1 MAEITK
7 QQIDAGQAVYTKLNL
22 AMYDLWV
29 IGISNHFIWQCPSSY
44 LLDFYNQHI
53 SGNHLDIG
61 VGTGFFLDK
70 CIFPIPNPRIVLMD
84 LNPNSL
90 EVTSRRVSRYNP
102 VPYQVNI
109 LDPINLNLQGFDSVG
124 LNYLLHCLPGTITTK
139 SIVFKNLRPLLNP
152 GGVIFGSTILNTG
165 VKPSFIAQN
174 FMNFYNRVQI
184 FDNKNDSLEE
194 LKKIMSENFAEYSVK
209 VMGCVA
215 LFWGRST
222 INRHYL
228 GNNSYM

>member
-1 MAEITK
+1 
-7 QQIDAGQAVYTKLNL
+7 
-22 AMYDLWV
+22 
-29 IGISNHFIWQCPSSY
+29 
-44 LLDFYNQHI
+44 
-53 SGNHLDIG
+53 
-61 VGTGFFLDK
+61 
-70 CIFPIPNPRIVLMD
+70 
-84 LNPNSL
+84 
-90 EVTSRRVSRYNP
+90 
-102 VPYQVNI
+102 
-109 LDPINLNLQGFDSVG
+109 VG

-139 SIVFKNLRPLLNP
+139 SVVFKNLFPLLNP

-215 LFWGRST
+215 LFWGRV
-222 INRHYL
+222 L
-228 GNNSYM
+228 

>member
-84 LNPNSL
+84 LNPDSL

-102 VPYQVNI
+102 VPYKVNI

-139 SIVFKNLRPLLNP
+139 SVVFKNLRPLLNP
-152 GGVIFGSTILNTG
+152 GGIIFGSTILNTG

-215 LFWGRST
+215 LFWGRV
-222 INRHYL
+222 L
-228 GNNSYM
+228 

>member
-84 LNPNSL
+84 LNPDSL

-102 VPYQVNI
+102 VPYKVNI

-139 SIVFKNLRPLLNP
+139 SVVFKNLRPLLNP
-152 GGVIFGSTILNTG
+152 GGIIFGSTILNTG

-184 FDNKNDSLEE
+184 FDSKNDSLEE

-215 LFWGRST
+215 LFWGRV
-222 INRHYL
+222 L
-228 GNNSYM
+228 

>member
-109 LDPINLNLQGFDSVG
+109 LDPIKLNLPGFDSVG

-139 SIVFKNLRPLLNP
+139 SVVFKNLRPLLNP
-152 GGVIFGSTILNTG
+152 GGIIFGSTILNTG

-174 FMNFYNRVQI
+174 FMNFYNRIQI

-194 LKKIMSENFAEYSVK
+194 LNKIMSDNFAEHSVK

-215 LFWGRST
+215 LFWGRV
-222 INRHYL
+222 L
-228 GNNSYM
+228 

>member
-7 QQIDAGQAVYTKLNL
+7 QQIDAGQAVYTKLTL

-84 LNPNSL
+84 LNPDSL

-102 VPYQVNI
+102 VPYKVNI

-139 SIVFKNLRPLLNP
+139 SVVFKNLFPLLNP

-215 LFWGRST
+215 LFWGRV
-222 INRHYL
+222 L
-228 GNNSYM
+228 